1 MVSFDVVSLF
11 TSIPLELA
19 KQCTEDLLQSC
30 DTDVPAIALLELLDL
45 CMETNFSFDQQYY
58 QQLKGASM
66 GSPISGFLAE
76 ITMQKLEATA
86 LPLVNPKL
94 WLQYVDDTFVIV
106 KKDQL
111 ETLHNTIN
119 STMPGIKFTLEKEV
133 DKKLPFLD
141 VLVQRKTDGTLRTSV
156 YRKQTYAEVILH
168 YESNHPI
175 SHKRSTVN
183 CLLNRAK
190 THCSDEEGYQAELS
204 YLCEL
209 FSRNGYPKNFVRR
222 YMRQKM
228 SKETEQRTSS
238 QAPKSN
244 TWRTLPYIKNVSE
257 LVERRLKK
265 HQILV
270 AHRPTTTL
278 RTQIVHPKD
287 RVGYLDRKEVV
298 YKIPCGACDAVYCGQ
313 IGKSASTRIHE
324 HQLAV
329 KRRDHLSQVA
339 MHTLDTG
346 HTFAWDRT
354 RIVGACPFKKGREF
368 LEAMHSDES
377 CINRHIELD
386 AAYKCLKEKWK
397 RREPIGTE

>member
-11 TSIPLELA
+11 TSIPLDLA
-19 KQCTEDLLQSC
+19 KQCTEDLLKSC
-30 DTDVPAIALLELLDL
+30 DTDVSAIALLELLDL

-58 QQLKGASM
+58 QQLKGAPM

-94 WLQYVDDTFVIV
+94 WLRYVDDTFVIV

-133 DKKLPFLD
+133 DKELPFLD

-156 YRKQTYAEVILH
+156 YRKETYAEVILH

-175 SHKRSTVN
+175 SHKRSAVN
-183 CLLNRAK
+183 GLLNRAK
-190 THCSDEEGYQAELS
+190 THCSDDEGYRAELS

-209 FSRNGYPKNFVRR
+209 FSRNGYPKDFVRR
-222 YMRQKM
+222 CMRQKE
-228 SKETEQRTSS
+228 SKEREQRTSS
-238 QAPKSN
+238 QAPKPN

-257 LVERRLKK
+257 LVERHLKR

-278 RTQIVHPKD
+278 STQIVHPKD
-287 RVGYLDRKEVV
+287 RVGYLDRKKVV
-298 YKIPCGACDAVYCGQ
+298 YKIPCEACDAVYCGQ
-313 IGKSASTRIHE
+313 TGKSASTRIHE

-354 RIVGACPFKKGREF
+354 RIVGACPVKKGREF

-386 AAYKCLKEKWK
+386 TAYKSLKEKWK